1 MDFNIKANNWDTE
14 RRIKRS
20 KIIANKIMES
30 IQIKENCHALEFGC
44 GTGLV
49 SFNLIDKFK
58 YITLIDTSEG
68 MIKVLNSKI
77 ENYKVKNMT
86 ALQVDIN
93 DNLEIRKKKIDV
105 IYTSMALHHIIDV
118 KTTLKNLYEMLVYT
132 GNLCVVE
139 LLEDDGSFHKSEKN
153 FNGHNG
159 FNQNSLKK
167 MFETVGFKN
176 VQTKIF
182 YNDVKIVDG
191 SEVKYSLFI
200 MTGEKSCITNNL
212 KNDRI

>member
-1 MDFNIKANNWDTE
+1 MDFNIKADKWDTE
-14 RRIKRS
+14 RRIERS
-20 KIIANKIMES
+20 KIIANEIIKS
-30 IQIKENCHALEFGC
+30 IEIKENYNALEFGC

-58 YITLIDTSEG
+58 HITLIDTSEG

-93 DNLEIRKKKIDV
+93 DNLEIRKKKYDV

-118 KTTLKNLYEMLVYT
+118 KTTLKNLYEMLAYT

-139 LLEDDGSFHKSEKN
+139 LLEDDGSFHKSVKD
-153 FNGHNG
+153 FSGHNG
-159 FNQNSLKK
+159 FNQNNMKK

-176 VQTKIF
+176 VKTKNF
-182 YNDVKIVDG
+182 YNAVKIIDG
-191 SEVKYSLFI
+191 SAVKYSLFI
-200 MTGEKSCITNNL
+200 TTGEK
-212 KNDRI
+212 